1 MIKNFSSEQK
11 NYTLRWPSSIL
22 FYTFSF
28 KSEHPNLIF
37 HIGFKTHA
45 KMHPSKNAENQM
57 NMVKF
62 KNEFKPLLRSKYP
75 TSRRECLEDKSG
87 TGGQAIV
94 EMPVFKKGQ
103 KEQAV
108 ILSGNKQTRE
118 MSEEERARH
127 EAAIAEGRARRERAK
142 QAQQEQIRGGM
153 NWRFPL

>member
-1 MIKNFSSEQK
+1 
-11 NYTLRWPSSIL
+11 
-22 FYTFSF
+22 
-28 KSEHPNLIF
+28 
-37 HIGFKTHA
+37 
-45 KMHPSKNAENQM
+45 M

-75 TSRRECLEDKSG
+75 KSRRECLEDKSG

-103 KEQAV
+103 KEQIV
-108 ILSGNKQTRE
+108 LSGNKQTRE

-142 QAQQEQIRGGM
+142 QAQQEQIRGG
-153 NWRFPL
+153 NKYAFLFRPWLLSAR